1 MCVTKSKTKLGNSV
15 IMDFLFDL
23 AEANY
28 RNQVFYT
35 SGVWRKPPN
44 ITMVSFFLVGAG
56 GAGGNGFVTSTLQG
70 CGAGAGGGSGA
81 VTKLIIPAVLLPDI
95 LLVNVGVGGIR
106 GNFGTGV
113 VVSGGSGTATY
124 VDLINGNATAS
135 TLIAIANGGTGGT
148 GGGSGGAAG
157 VGGAAGAASTI
168 TSTVYL
174 GMGFASFY
182 AGQNGQNA
190 TLTGILT
197 PVLTNTNLTSG
208 GAGSAGRGASPGGA
222 RGTPG
227 SIDGNSVYLPILS
240 ISNSATTYNGQDG
253 VNCLSPFQ
261 SYGGVGGWPATLT
274 ASECGGN
281 GGNGILGSGGGGGGA
296 GNTGCPEGGL
306 GGNGGNGYA
315 LITCY

>member
-1 MCVTKSKTKLGNSV
+1 
-15 IMDFLFDL
+15 MDFLFDL

-56 GAGGNGFVTSTLQG
+56 GAGGNGFVTSLLQG

-81 VTKLIIPAVLLPDI
+81 ITKLIIPAVLLPDI

-106 GNFGTGV
+106 GTFGGPGV
-113 VVSGGSGTATY
+113 TVSGGSGTATY

-135 TLIAIANGGTGGT
+135 TLIAIANGGI
-148 GGGSGGAAG
+148 GGGGGIVGGVAG
-157 VGGAAGAASTI
+157 TGGAAGAASTI

-174 GMGFASFY
+174 GMGLSSFY
-182 AGQNGQNA
+182 AGQDGQTA
-190 TLTGILT
+190 TVTGTLP
-197 PVLTNTNLTSG
+197 PVSTGTNLTSG
-208 GAGSAGRGASPGGA
+208 GAGASGRGASPAGN

-227 SIDGNSVYLPILS
+227 SIDGNDVYLPTLS
-240 ISNSATTYNGQDG
+240 ISNSATTYDGQNG

-261 SYGGVGGWPATLT
+261 SYGGVGGWPATL
-274 ASECGGN
+274 AVGECGGN

-296 GNTGCPEGGL
+296 GNNGCPEGGL

>member
-1 MCVTKSKTKLGNSV
+1 MCITKSKTKLGNSV
-15 IMDFLFDL
+15 IMDFLFNL

-56 GAGGNGFVTSTLQG
+56 GAGGNGFVTSLLQG
-70 CGAGAGGGSGA
+70 SGAGAGGGSGA

-95 LLVNVGVGGIR
+95 LLVNVGVGGSR
-106 GNFGTGV
+106 GAFQTGV
-113 VVSGGSGTATY
+113 IVSGGSGTATY

-135 TLIAIANGGTGGT
+135 TLIAIANGGTGG
-148 GGGSGGAAG
+148 GGGTIGGGAG
-157 VGGAAGAASTI
+157 GGGAAGAASTI

-174 GMGFASFY
+174 GMGIPSFY
-182 AGQNGQNA
+182 AGQNGQNGIG
-190 TLTGILT
+190 TGTLT
-197 PVLTNTNLTSG
+197 PVSTGTNLTSG
-208 GAGSAGRGASPGGA
+208 GAGSASRNSAGQ

-227 SIDGNSVYLPILS
+227 SILGNDVYLPTLPL
-240 ISNSATTYNGQDG
+240 SNSAITYNGQDG

>member
-1 MCVTKSKTKLGNSV
+1 
-15 IMDFLFDL
+15 MDFLFNLPDID
-23 AEANY
+23 Y
-28 RNQVFYT
+28 RNQAFYT

-44 ITMVSFFLVGAG
+44 ISMVSFFLVGAG
-56 GAGGNGFVTSTLQG
+56 GAGGNGFVTSLLQG
-70 CGAGAGGGSGA
+70 SGAGAGGGGGA
-81 VTKLIIPAVLLPDI
+81 ITKLIIPSVLLPDI
-95 LLVNVGVGGIR
+95 LLVNIGVGGRR
-106 GNFGTGV
+106 GAFQTGV
-113 VVSGGSGTATY
+113 IVSGGSGTATY

-135 TLIAIANGGTGGT
+135 TLIAIANGGGGGGGGT
-148 GGGSGGAAG
+148 IGGGAG
-157 VGGAAGAASTI
+157 TGGAAGAASTI

-174 GMGFASFY
+174 GMGISSFY
-182 AGQNGQNA
+182 AGQNGQGGSG
-190 TLTGILT
+190 LGIIT
-197 PVLTNTNLTSG
+197 PVSTGTNLTSG
-208 GAGSAGRGASPGGA
+208 GAGGAARSSAGA

-227 SIDGNSVYLPILS
+227 SIQGNDVYLPTLS

-253 VNCLSPFQ
+253 VNCISPFQ

-296 GNTGCPEGGL
+296 GNTGCPGGGF